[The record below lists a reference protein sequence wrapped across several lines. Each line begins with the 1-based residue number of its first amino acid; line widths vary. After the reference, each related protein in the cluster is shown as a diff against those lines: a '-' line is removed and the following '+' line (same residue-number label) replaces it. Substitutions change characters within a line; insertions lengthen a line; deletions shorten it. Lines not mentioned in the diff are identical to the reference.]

1 MYFDISTLIQFLY
14 DQDDILDNSVNYS
27 MMIMCGKETKHFL
40 GHWKAISP
48 CNIKVRHIV
57 FLNVMVALYHCDNR
71 MLMYSSK
78 PSDNTQIMS
87 V

>member
-1 MYFDISTLIQFLY
+1 MY
-14 DQDDILDNSVNYS
+14 DQDDILYTRDMIRTDIHSVNYS
-27 MMIMCGKETKHFL
+27 MMIMCNKETKHFL

>member
-1 MYFDISTLIQFLY
+1 MIQMISF
-14 DQDDILDNSVNYS
+14 ILEVLHEILEVIHSVNFC
-27 MMIMCGKETKHFL
+27 MMIMCAKETKHFW